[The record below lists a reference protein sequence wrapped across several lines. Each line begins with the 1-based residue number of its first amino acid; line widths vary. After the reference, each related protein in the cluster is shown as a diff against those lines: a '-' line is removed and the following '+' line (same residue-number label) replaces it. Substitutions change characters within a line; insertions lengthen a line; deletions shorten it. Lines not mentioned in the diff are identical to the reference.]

1 MNSELNKLLNK
12 VDEWSK
18 KNRKVYIL
26 TTPDMVDDLELVVL
40 KHLAGKC
47 SAQIAMATAEI
58 CVTTPERMA
67 VKEMTGK
74 HPEFCKPELTG
85 AVQTQLVSLAIEQ
98 SKDELKTFR
107 KSAGHPGFARNV
119 RSLFSRCLDDGYS
132 ASVLGLR
139 KYRSKN
145 ESFKKKMED
154 LIVIYKKYLEL
165 SEPYMTKNEMLDIL
179 KEDFDGEFF
188 FAYFGPKKIGN
199 RKEDELL
206 KELKK
211 KAEEGIE
218 VFLPDAAEKYGPD
231 VMKRFFKEHVMKH
244 QPGRYDEVNVT
255 KAKCLDPDLEAKWT
269 AGKIVGLLEADDS
282 LHARDIVV
290 YLPPKN
296 RDYIQATD
304 RAFRKAGLS
313 FNLKQESSLSSLP
326 LPQLLRSLFENPA
339 RRYEV
344 SNIIRLLRTGLVLP
358 DSNEDE
364 GIDEKLRELN
374 SLLPKIDNFLRKT
387 GTRTEEQWKTE
398 WHDALYSTEGAGENL
413 EYYEKCNAFAEDIR
427 KKTVSLFSDLDAMK
441 NPLDEKTGIMSVLS
455 KNGILDAHAAQSAKN
470 TRTVKA
476 RGIDFEGIT
485 GRMKESRKRFTDLIF
500 SLSAAGI
507 EVDSSAFAGKLKE
520 TFSEP
525 YATGH
530 AEKVDEV
537 KVVPIDAVQC
547 PHYRHAFVLGLDRN
561 TLPGSIPEGRILTRE
576 EEEENILFVHSMTI
590 MDRYKYTDTLFL
602 DACASASDGIFLSYS
617 QNTVLADPNEPSHY
631 WTGFDAPVE
640 DVGLSTTFNVPEFD
654 IDAAVVHAS
663 SVHLKEEQKDEWN
676 HLKNLTAFEN
686 RPSDLT
692 PELAEKLYAGEMKAD
707 GCHIS
712 PSYSALDAYAKNPYE
727 FFLSKGLRLRRKD
740 DYVLSS
746 KNSGTYIHDLLEAFT
761 NGEFN
766 VPGNS
771 DFDVQKTA
779 SSAIEHVA
787 ENRREKSSRNS
798 GHERDIL
805 SMLSATAQTR
815 RFKERLEDTFR
826 RCLVALKKR
835 QKENHSQMALGETG
849 FNSKDSIRN
858 VESGIDIPFELDGK
872 TFHLDLS
879 GVIDCISVINRDGG
893 DSTELMIADYKTG
906 NFRDLTQNLVI
917 KLENGMNLQ
926 LVIYAML
933 IRAHIDEVRRMLE
946 ERGFEVRDRIAV
958 TGSEYVRVNDEKN
971 NGKEPD
977 RFCEL
982 RISDEAYSKVERKRN
997 GQPSF
1002 SDPVPLKNVEDL
1014 IIDAYRNILSG
1025 HLEISPYQL
1034 GSKNGLKHSD
1044 FRNIMCFDE
1053 LFGNSYRELKSRNTD
1068 TEEN

>member
-1 MNSELNKLLNK
+1 MNSELNGLLNK

-18 KNRKVYIL
+18 KDRKVYIL

-40 KHLAGKC
+40 KHLAGNC
-47 SAQIAMATAEI
+47 SSQIAMATAGI

-67 VKEMTGK
+67 VREMTGR
-74 HPEFCKPELTG
+74 HPAFCKPELTG

-119 RSLFSRCLDDGYS
+119 KSLFSRFLDDGYS
-132 ASVLGLR
+132 ASALGFR

-165 SEPYMTKNEMLDIL
+165 AAPYITKNEMLAL
-179 KEDFDGEFF
+179 LREGFNEDFFL
-188 FAYFGPKKIGN
+188 AYFGPKRIGN
-199 RKEDELL
+199 RQEDELL
-206 KELKK
+206 DDLKK
-211 KAEEGIE
+211 KAEESIE
-218 VFLPDAAEKYGPD
+218 VFLPDASEKYGPD
-231 VMKRFFKEHVMKH
+231 DMKRFFREHVMKR
-244 QPGRYDEVNVT
+244 QPGRCDEVDVT
-255 KAKCLDPDLEAKWT
+255 KARCLDPDLEAKWV
-269 AGKIVGLLEADDS
+269 AGKTAGLLEEDDS

-304 RAFRKAGLS
+304 RAFRKAGLA
-313 FNLKQESSLSSLP
+313 FNLTHESSLSSLP
-326 LPQLLRSLFENPA
+326 LPQLLRSLFEDPA

-344 SNIIRLLRTGLVLP
+344 SNITRLLRTGLILP
-358 DSNEDE
+358 DSSRDE
-364 GIDEKLRELN
+364 GIDERVRELN
-374 SLLPKIDNFLRKT
+374 SLLPRIDNFLRKT
-387 GTRTEEQWKTE
+387 GTRTEDQWMTE
-398 WHDALYSTEGAGENL
+398 WHDALYSTEDPGENL
-413 EYYEKCNAFAEDIR
+413 EYHEKCNAFAEDIR
-427 KKTVSLFSDLDAMK
+427 KKTVALFSDLDAMK

-476 RGIDFEGIT
+476 RGIELEGIT

-525 YATGH
+525 YAAGH
-530 AEKVDEV
+530 AEKVDEI

-561 TLPGSIPEGRILTRE
+561 TLPGIIPEGRILTRE
-576 EEEENILFVHSMTI
+576 EEEEISFFHSMSI
-590 MDRYKYTDTLFL
+590 MDRYAYTDTLFL
-602 DACASASDGIFLSYS
+602 DACSSASDGIFLSYS

-654 IDAAVVHAS
+654 IDAAVRKAS
-663 SVHLKEEQKDEWN
+663 SVHLKEEQRDEWN
-676 HLKNLTAFEN
+676 HLKSLTAFEN
-686 RPSDLT
+686 TPADLT
-692 PELAEKLYAGEMKAD
+692 PKLAEKLYAGEKKED
-707 GCHIS
+707 GFHIA
-712 PSYSALDAYAKNPYE
+712 PSYSALDTYAENPYE
-727 FFLSKGLRLRRKD
+727 FFLSRGLRLRRKD

-766 VPGNS
+766 VPGNP
-771 DFDVQKTA
+771 DFVVQKAA

-787 ENRREKSSRNS
+787 GNRREKSSRNS

-826 RCLVALKKR
+826 RYLVALKEY
-835 QKENHSQMALGETG
+835 QKENQSQAALGETG
-849 FNSKDSIRN
+849 FNSKNSIRN
-858 VESGIDIPFELDGK
+858 VENGIDIQFELEGK

-879 GVIDCISVINRDGG
+879 GVIDCISVINKDGG
-893 DSTELMIADYKTG
+893 DSTELMVADYKTG
-906 NFRDLTQNLVI
+906 DFSKLKTNLDI
-917 KLENGMNLQ
+917 KLENGIKLQ

-933 IRAHIDEVRRMLE
+933 IEAHMDEIRKMLE
-946 ERGFEVRDRIAV
+946 DRGFEVRDRIEVISSA
-958 TGSEYVRVNDEKN
+958 YARVNDEKN

-1002 SDPVPLKNVEDL
+1002 SAPVPFKNVEDL

-1034 GSKNGLKHSD
+1034 GNSNGLEYSD
-1044 FRNIMCFDE
+1044 FKNIMCFDE

>member
-1 MNSELNKLLNK
+1 MNSELNGLLNK

-18 KNRKVYIL
+18 KDRKVYIL

-40 KHLAGKC
+40 KHLAGNC
-47 SAQIAMATAEI
+47 SSQIAMATAGI

-67 VKEMTGK
+67 VREMTSR
-74 HPEFCKPELTG
+74 HPAFCKPELTG
-85 AVQTQLVSLAIEQ
+85 AIQTQLISLAIEQ
-98 SKDELKTFR
+98 SVDELKTFR
-107 KSAGHPGFARNV
+107 KSAGHPGFTKNV
-119 RSLFSRCLDDGYS
+119 KNLFSKFLDDGFS
-132 ASVLGLR
+132 ASFLNFR
-139 KYRSKN
+139 KYLSKN

-154 LIVIYKKYLEL
+154 LLVIYKKYLEL
-165 SEPYMTKNEMLDIL
+165 AAPYITKNEMLALLREGFD
-179 KEDFDGEFF
+179 EDFFL
-188 FAYFGPKKIGN
+188 AYFGPKKIGN
-199 RKEDELL
+199 RQEDELL
-206 KELKK
+206 KELTK
-211 KAEEGIE
+211 KAEESIK
-218 VFLPDAAEKYGPD
+218 VFLPDAAEKYGPN
-231 VMKRFFKEHVMKH
+231 VMKPFFREHVMKR
-244 QPGRYDEVNVT
+244 QPGRCDEVDVT
-255 KAKCLDPDLEAKWT
+255 KARCLDPDLEAKWV
-269 AGKIVGLLEADDS
+269 AGKIAGLLEEDDS

-304 RAFRKAGLS
+304 RAFRKAGLA
-313 FNLKQESSLSSLP
+313 FNLTQESSLSSLP
-326 LPQLLRSLFENPA
+326 LPQLLRSLFEDSA

-344 SNIIRLLRTGLVLP
+344 SNITRMLRTGLVLP
-358 DSNEDE
+358 DSSGDE
-364 GIDEKLRELN
+364 GIDERVRELN
-374 SLLPKIDNFLRKT
+374 SLLPRIDNFLRKT
-387 GTRTEEQWKTE
+387 GTRTEDQWMTE
-398 WHDALYSTEGAGENL
+398 WHEALYSTEDPGENL
-413 EYYEKCNAFAEDIR
+413 EYHEKCNAFAEDIR
-427 KKTVSLFSDLDAMK
+427 KKTVALFSDLDAMK
-441 NPLDEKTGIMSVLS
+441 NPLDGETGIMSVLR
-455 KNGILDAHAAQSAKN
+455 KNGIIDAHAAQSARN

-476 RGIDFEGIT
+476 RGIELEGIT

-525 YATGH
+525 YAAGH
-530 AEKVDEV
+530 AEKVDEI

-561 TLPGSIPEGRILTRE
+561 TLPGIIPEGRILTRE
-576 EEEENILFVHSMTI
+576 EEEEISFFHSMSI
-590 MDRYKYTDTLFL
+590 MDRYAYTDTLFL
-602 DACASASDGIFLSYS
+602 DACSSASDGIFLSYS

-654 IDAAVVHAS
+654 IDAAVRKAS
-663 SVHLKEEQKDEWN
+663 SVHLKEEQRDEWN
-676 HLKNLTAFEN
+676 HLKSLTAFEN
-686 RPSDLT
+686 TPADLT
-692 PELAEKLYAGEMKAD
+692 PKLAEKLYAGEKKED
-707 GCHIS
+707 GFHIAL
-712 PSYSALDAYAKNPYE
+712 SYSALDTYAENPYE
-727 FFLSKGLRLRRKD
+727 FFLSRGLRLRRKD

-766 VPGNS
+766 VPGNP
-771 DFDVQKTA
+771 DFDVQKAA
-779 SSAIEHVA
+779 SSAIEHV
-787 ENRREKSSRNS
+787 EGNRREKSSRNS
-798 GHERDIL
+798 GHEKDIL

-826 RCLVALKKR
+826 RYLVALKEY
-835 QKENHSQMALGETG
+835 QKENQSQAALGETG
-849 FNSKDSIRN
+849 FNSKNSIRN
-858 VESGIDIPFELDGK
+858 VENGIDIQFELEGK

-879 GVIDCISVINRDGG
+879 GVIDCISVINKDGG
-893 DSTELMIADYKTG
+893 DSTELMVADYKTG
-906 NFRDLTQNLVI
+906 DFSKLKTNLDI
-917 KLENGMNLQ
+917 KLENGIKLQ

-933 IRAHIDEVRRMLE
+933 IEAHMDEIRKMLE
-946 ERGFEVRDRIAV
+946 DRGFEVRDRIEVISSA
-958 TGSEYVRVNDEKN
+958 YARVNDEKN

-1002 SDPVPLKNVEDL
+1002 SAPVPFKNVEDL

-1034 GSKNGLKHSD
+1034 GNSNGLEYSD
-1044 FRNIMCFDE
+1044 FKNIMCFDE

>member
-1 MNSELNKLLNK
+1 MNSELNGLLNK

-18 KNRKVYIL
+18 KDRKVYIL

-40 KHLAGKC
+40 KHLAGNC
-47 SAQIAMATAEI
+47 SSQIAMATAGI

-67 VKEMTGK
+67 VREMTGR
-74 HPEFCKPELTG
+74 HPAFCKPELTG

-119 RSLFSRCLDDGYS
+119 KSLFSRFLDDGHS
-132 ASVLGLR
+132 ASALGFR

-165 SEPYMTKNEMLDIL
+165 AAPYITKNEMLAL
-179 KEDFDGEFF
+179 LREGFNEDFFL
-188 FAYFGPKKIGN
+188 AYFGPKRIGN
-199 RKEDELL
+199 RQEDELL
-206 KELKK
+206 DDLKK
-211 KAEEGIE
+211 KAEESIE
-218 VFLPDAAEKYGPD
+218 VFLPDASEKYGPD
-231 VMKRFFKEHVMKH
+231 DMKRFFREHVMKR
-244 QPGRYDEVNVT
+244 QPGRCDEVDVT
-255 KAKCLDPDLEAKWT
+255 KARCLDPDLEA
-269 AGKIVGLLEADDS
+269 
-282 LHARDIVV
+282 
-290 YLPPKN
+290 
-296 RDYIQATD
+296 
-304 RAFRKAGLS
+304 
-313 FNLKQESSLSSLP
+313 
-326 LPQLLRSLFENPA
+326 
-339 RRYEV
+339 
-344 SNIIRLLRTGLVLP
+344 
-358 DSNEDE
+358 
-364 GIDEKLRELN
+364 
-374 SLLPKIDNFLRKT
+374 
-387 GTRTEEQWKTE
+387 
-398 WHDALYSTEGAGENL
+398 
-413 EYYEKCNAFAEDIR
+413 
-427 KKTVSLFSDLDAMK
+427 MK
-441 NPLDEKTGIMSVLS
+441 NPLDGETGIMSVLR
-455 KNGILDAHAAQSAKN
+455 KNGIIDAHAAQSARN

-476 RGIDFEGIT
+476 RGIELEGIT
-485 GRMKESRKRFTDLIF
+485 GRMKESRKRLADLVS
-500 SLSAAGI
+500 SLSAAEI
-507 EVDSSAFAGKLKE
+507 EVDSSAFAGKLAE

-525 YATGH
+525 YAAGH
-530 AEKVDEV
+530 AEKVDEI

-561 TLPGSIPEGRILTRE
+561 TLPGIIPEGRILTRE
-576 EEEENILFVHSMTI
+576 EEEEIPFFHSMSI
-590 MDRYKYTDTLFL
+590 MDRYAYTDTLFL
-602 DACASASDGIFLSYS
+602 DACSSASDGIFLSYS

-654 IDAAVVHAS
+654 IDAAVRKAS
-663 SVHLKEEQKDEWN
+663 SVHLKEEQRDEWN
-676 HLKNLTAFEN
+676 HLKSLTAFEN
-686 RPSDLT
+686 TPADLT
-692 PELAEKLYAGEMKAD
+692 PKLAEKLYAGEKKED
-707 GCHIS
+707 GFHIA
-712 PSYSALDAYAKNPYE
+712 PSYSALDTYAENPYE
-727 FFLSKGLRLRRKD
+727 FFLSRGLRLRRKD

-766 VPGNS
+766 VPGNP
-771 DFDVQKTA
+771 DFDVQKAA

-787 ENRREKSSRNS
+787 GNRREKSSRNS
-798 GHERDIL
+798 DHERDIL

-826 RCLVALKKR
+826 RYLVALKEY
-835 QKENHSQMALGETG
+835 QKENQSQAALGETG
-849 FNSKDSIRN
+849 FNSKNSIRN
-858 VESGIDIPFELDGK
+858 VENGIDIQFELEGK

-879 GVIDCISVINRDGG
+879 GVIDCISVINKDGG
-893 DSTELMIADYKTG
+893 DSTELMVADYKTG
-906 NFRDLTQNLVI
+906 DFSKLKTNLDI
-917 KLENGMNLQ
+917 KLENGIKLQ

-933 IRAHIDEVRRMLE
+933 IEAHMDEIRKMLE
-946 ERGFEVRDRIAV
+946 DRGFEVRDRIEVISSA
-958 TGSEYVRVNDEKN
+958 YARVNDEKN

-1002 SDPVPLKNVEDL
+1002 SDPVPFKNVEDL

-1034 GSKNGLKHSD
+1034 GTKNGLEYSD
-1044 FRNIMCFDE
+1044 FKNIMCFDE

>member
-1 MNSELNKLLNK
+1 MNSELNGLLNK

-18 KNRKVYIL
+18 KDRKVYIL

-40 KHLAGKC
+40 KHLAGNC
-47 SAQIAMATAEI
+47 SSQIAMATAGI

-67 VKEMTGK
+67 VRKMTGR
-74 HPEFCKPELTG
+74 HPAFCKPELTG
-85 AVQTQLVSLAIEQ
+85 AIQTQLISLAIEQ
-98 SKDELKTFR
+98 SVDELKTFR
-107 KSAGHPGFARNV
+107 KSAGHPGFTKNV
-119 RSLFSRCLDDGYS
+119 KNLFSKFLDDGYS
-132 ASVLGLR
+132 ASFLDLR
-139 KYRSKN
+139 KYLSKN

-165 SEPYMTKNEMLDIL
+165 AAPYITKNEMLALLREGFD
-179 KEDFDGEFF
+179 EDFFL
-188 FAYFGPKKIGN
+188 AYFGPKKIGN
-199 RKEDELL
+199 RQEDELL

-211 KAEEGIE
+211 KAEESIT
-218 VFLPDAAEKYGPD
+218 VFLPDAAEKYGPN
-231 VMKRFFKEHVMKH
+231 VMKHFFREHVMKR
-244 QPGRYDEVNVT
+244 QPGRCDEVDVT
-255 KAKCLDPDLEAKWT
+255 KARCLDPDLEAKWV
-269 AGKIVGLLEADDS
+269 AGKIAGLLEEDDS

-304 RAFRKAGLS
+304 RAFRKAGLA
-313 FNLKQESSLSSLP
+313 FNLTQESSLSSLP
-326 LPQLLRSLFENPA
+326 LPQLLRSLFEDPA

-344 SNIIRLLRTGLVLP
+344 SNITRMLRTGLVLP
-358 DSNEDE
+358 DSSGDE
-364 GIDEKLRELN
+364 GIDERVRELN
-374 SLLPKIDNFLRKT
+374 SLLPRIDNFLRKT
-387 GTRTEEQWKTE
+387 GTRTEDQWMTE
-398 WHDALYSTEGAGENL
+398 WHDALYSTEDPGENL
-413 EYYEKCNAFAEDIR
+413 KYHEKCNAFAEDIR
-427 KKTVSLFSDLDAMK
+427 KKTVALFSDLDAMK
-441 NPLDEKTGIMSVLS
+441 NPLDGETGIMSVLR
-455 KNGILDAHAAQSAKN
+455 KNGIIDAHAAQSARN

-476 RGIDFEGIT
+476 RGIELEGIT
-485 GRMKESRKRFTDLIF
+485 GRMKESRKRLADLVS
-500 SLSAAGI
+500 SLSAAKI
-507 EVDSSAFAGKLKE
+507 EVDSSAFAGKLAE

-525 YATGH
+525 YAAGH
-530 AEKVDEV
+530 AEKVDEI

-576 EEEENILFVHSMTI
+576 EEEEISFFHSMSI
-590 MDRYKYTDTLFL
+590 MDRYAYTDTLFL
-602 DACASASDGIFLSYS
+602 DACSSASDGIFLSYS
-617 QNTVLADPNEPSHY
+617 RNTVLADPNEPSHY

-654 IDAAVVHAS
+654 IDAAVRKAS
-663 SVHLKEEQKDEWN
+663 SVHLKEEQRDEWN

-692 PELAEKLYAGEMKAD
+692 PELAKRLYVKERRED
-707 GCHIS
+707 GCHIA
-712 PSYSALDAYAKNPYE
+712 PSYSALDTYAENPYE
-727 FFLSKGLRLRRKD
+727 FFLSRGLGLRKKE
-740 DYVLSS
+740 DYVLSP
-746 KNSGTYIHDLLEAFT
+746 KNAGTYIHDLLEAFT
-761 NGEFN
+761 NGDLN
-766 VPGNS
+766 VPGSPVFNVG
-771 DFDVQKTA
+771 DAAAD
-779 SSAIEHVA
+779 AIAHVA
-787 ENRREKSSRNS
+787 ENRKEKSSRNS

-815 RFKERLEDTFR
+815 RFKKRLEDTFR
-826 RCLVALKKR
+826 RYLVALKKH
-835 QKENHSQMALGETG
+835 QKENQRQAALGETG

-858 VESGIDIPFELDGK
+858 VENGIDIPFELDGK

-879 GVIDCISVINRDGG
+879 GVIDCISVINKDGG
-893 DSTELMIADYKTG
+893 DSTELMVADYKTSNFG
-906 NFRDLTQNLVI
+906 NLTTNLAI

-933 IRAHIDEVRRMLE
+933 IRAHINEVRRMLE
-946 ERGFEVRDRIAV
+946 ERGFEVRDKIAV
-958 TGSEYVRVNDEKN
+958 TGSEYVRVNDKKN

-1002 SDPVPLKNVEDL
+1002 SDPVPFKNVEDL
-1014 IIDAYRNILSG
+1014 IIDAYRDILSG

-1034 GSKNGLKHSD
+1034 GTKNGLEYSD

>member
-1 MNSELNKLLNK
+1 MNSELNGLLNK

-18 KNRKVYIL
+18 KDRKVYIL

-40 KHLAGKC
+40 KHLAGNC
-47 SAQIAMATAEI
+47 SSQIAMATAGI

-67 VKEMTGK
+67 VREMTSR
-74 HPEFCKPELTG
+74 HPAFCKPELTG
-85 AVQTQLVSLAIEQ
+85 AIQTQLISLAIEQ
-98 SKDELKTFR
+98 SVDELKTFR
-107 KSAGHPGFARNV
+107 KSAGHPGFTKNV
-119 RSLFSRCLDDGYS
+119 KNLFSKFLDDGFS
-132 ASVLGLR
+132 ASFLNFR
-139 KYRSKN
+139 KYLSKN

-154 LIVIYKKYLEL
+154 LLVIYKKYLEL
-165 SEPYMTKNEMLDIL
+165 AAPYITKNEMLALLREGFD
-179 KEDFDGEFF
+179 EDFFL
-188 FAYFGPKKIGN
+188 AYFGPKKIGN
-199 RKEDELL
+199 RQEDELL
-206 KELKK
+206 KELTK
-211 KAEEGIE
+211 KAEESIK
-218 VFLPDAAEKYGPD
+218 VFLPDAAEKYGPN
-231 VMKRFFKEHVMKH
+231 VMKPFFREHVMKR
-244 QPGRYDEVNVT
+244 QPGRCDEVDVT
-255 KAKCLDPDLEAKWT
+255 KARCLDPDLEAKWV
-269 AGKIVGLLEADDS
+269 AGKIAGLLEEDDS

-304 RAFRKAGLS
+304 RAFRKAGLA
-313 FNLKQESSLSSLP
+313 FNLTQESSLSSLP
-326 LPQLLRSLFENPA
+326 LPQLLRSLFEDSA

-344 SNIIRLLRTGLVLP
+344 SNITRMLRTGLVLP
-358 DSNEDE
+358 DSSGDE
-364 GIDEKLRELN
+364 GIDERVRELN
-374 SLLPKIDNFLRKT
+374 SLLPRIDNFLRKT
-387 GTRTEEQWKTE
+387 GTRTEDQWMTE
-398 WHDALYSTEGAGENL
+398 WHEALYSTEDPGENL
-413 EYYEKCNAFAEDIR
+413 EYHEKCNAFAEDIR
-427 KKTVSLFSDLDAMK
+427 KKTVALFSDLDAMK
-441 NPLDEKTGIMSVLS
+441 NPLDGETGIMSVLR
-455 KNGILDAHAAQSAKN
+455 KNGIIDAHAAQSARN

-476 RGIDFEGIT
+476 RGIELEGIT

-525 YATGH
+525 YAAGH
-530 AEKVDEV
+530 AEKVDEI

-561 TLPGSIPEGRILTRE
+561 TLPGIIPEGRILTRE
-576 EEEENILFVHSMTI
+576 EEEEISFFHSMSI
-590 MDRYKYTDTLFL
+590 MDRYAYTDTLFL
-602 DACASASDGIFLSYS
+602 DACSSASDGIFLSYS

-654 IDAAVVHAS
+654 IDAAVRKAS
-663 SVHLKEEQKDEWN
+663 SVHLKEEQRDEWN
-676 HLKNLTAFEN
+676 HLKSLTAFEN
-686 RPSDLT
+686 TPADLT
-692 PELAEKLYAGEMKAD
+692 PKLAEKLYAGEKKED
-707 GCHIS
+707 GFHIA
-712 PSYSALDAYAKNPYE
+712 PSYSALDTYAENPYE
-727 FFLSKGLRLRRKD
+727 FFLSRGLRLRRKD

-766 VPGNS
+766 VPGNP
-771 DFDVQKTA
+771 DFDVQKAA
-779 SSAIEHVA
+779 SSAIEHV
-787 ENRREKSSRNS
+787 EGNRREKSSRNS
-798 GHERDIL
+798 GHEKDIL

-826 RCLVALKKR
+826 RYLVALKEY
-835 QKENHSQMALGETG
+835 QKENQSQAALGETG
-849 FNSKDSIRN
+849 FNSKNSIRN
-858 VESGIDIPFELDGK
+858 VENGIDIQFELEGK

-879 GVIDCISVINRDGG
+879 GVIDCISVINKDGG
-893 DSTELMIADYKTG
+893 DSTELMVADYKTG
-906 NFRDLTQNLVI
+906 DFSKLKTNLDI
-917 KLENGMNLQ
+917 KLENGIKLQ

-933 IRAHIDEVRRMLE
+933 IEAHMDEIRKMLE
-946 ERGFEVRDRIAV
+946 DRGFEVRDRIEVISSA
-958 TGSEYVRVNDEKN
+958 YARVNDEKN

-1002 SDPVPLKNVEDL
+1002 SAPVPFKNVEDL

-1034 GSKNGLKHSD
+1034 GNSNGLEYSD
-1044 FRNIMCFDE
+1044 FKNIMCFDE